1 VGARRRRRA
10 PENGDLGTSR
20 RAAAAAVAQSSP
32 LETETAHSSSTG
44 LGENHKRETQRDR
57 ESAGGKAEPAGKAAK
72 VPGH

>member
-20 RAAAAAVAQSSP
+20 RAAAAAVVHSSP

-44 LGENHKRETQRDR
+44 LEENHKRETQTDR
-57 ESAGGKAEPAGKAAK
+57 ESAGGKPQI
-72 VPGH
+72 PGH